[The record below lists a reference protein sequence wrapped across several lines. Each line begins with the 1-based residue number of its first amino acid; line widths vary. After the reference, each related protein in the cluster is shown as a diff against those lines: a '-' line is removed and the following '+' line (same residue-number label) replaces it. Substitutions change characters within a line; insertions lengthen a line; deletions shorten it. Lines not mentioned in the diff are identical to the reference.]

1 MQIKEVIKRVIVKQ
15 LTMKIKN
22 VYEESKVMLKRYY
35 HIIKNLPWWHIL
47 VVFICIFIAT
57 SIFLLL
63 KIKSFK
69 NFDAEETMT
78 NLLTVNAVFSAILI
92 SYLFSRI
99 TWSKD
104 RKLEIYKE
112 AVTFSQKVTEYRR
125 ILNKLTYYYKVWD
138 SDKATKSL
146 IDYSKF
152 RNIDFYE
159 YRLYRTSDYEP
170 STKALIE
177 ELNKHED
184 FEEGQSTLYLA
195 MVSLV
200 RNRKLQHHQ
209 IQHEL
214 YKDFEFDGVYNIKVV
229 EKWVQSGIFG
239 TIWYWLDQNA
249 NYINYD
255 ALRRQWDYILSAAS
269 RINKKYEGRELNNE
283 LLKDISDDFSSYY
296 IEELYLRLKELKKGI
311 TNLNLTIIIL
321 ITIST
326 FFGILFPFILLLIPS
341 KTFEYSFV
349 AAVVTSINAG
359 LIAYFVLRFPSL
371 ISSELKWI

>member
-1 MQIKEVIKRVIVKQ
+1 M
-15 LTMKIKN
+15 TIKN
-22 VYEESKVMLKRYY
+22 VYEKSKLITKRYY

-47 VVFICIFIAT
+47 ILFICIFIAT
-57 SIFLLL
+57 TIFLLL
-63 KIKSFK
+63 KIKNFK
-69 NFDAEETMT
+69 NFEAFETMT

-112 AVTFSQKVTEYRR
+112 AVSFSQKVTEYRR
-125 ILNKLTYYYKVWD
+125 ILNKLTMYYQVWD

-159 YRLYRTSDYEP
+159 YRLYRISDYEP
-170 STKALIE
+170 STKALID
-177 ELNKHED
+177 ELSRHED

-200 RNRKLQHHQ
+200 RNRKNPHHQ

-214 YKDFEFDGVYNIKVV
+214 YKDFELDGLYNIRIV
-229 EKWVQSGIFG
+229 EKWVQCGIFG
-239 TIWYWLDQNA
+239 TIWYWLDQNG
-249 NYINYD
+249 NYINYN
-255 ALRRQWDYILSAAS
+255 AIRREWDYILSAAS

-283 LLKDISDDFSSYY
+283 LLKDITDDFSSYY
-296 IEELYLRLKELKKGI
+296 IDELYLRLKELKKGI

-326 FFGILFPFILLLIPS
+326 FFGILLPFTFLLIAS
-341 KTFEYSFV
+341 KTFEFSFF
-349 AAVVTSINAG
+349 AAVVASINAG
-359 LIAYFVLRFPSL
+359 LIAYFVLRFPLL
-371 ISSELKWI
+371 IRNELKWI